1 MRTDVLILSAL
12 LGSAL
17 LLRVALLNARSLWF
31 DETFSI
37 AVARL
42 PWLEGWRLVAQTDA
56 HPPLYYLL
64 LHLWLRLGDTPAVVR
79 SLSVLCGVLTVLVI
93 WLFGRTL
100 GGRALA
106 AVSGV
111 LAGASA
117 LAIQA
122 SVEARMYPL
131 LGLLT
136 VMATF
141 LLWKAASGAS
151 RWWLWGAYGLTV
163 GLGFYVDYFTFLL
176 IPAHVLYIALY
187 HRRNHV
193 VRLGFLFALAGA
205 LLAYAPWWP
214 SVAGQLAEGR
224 AHTVWK
230 GRMPITAPL
239 NMLALSS
246 FGGYLLGLGGYLV
259 EAGRWSWW
267 QLFLVLPF
275 LCLAVAGAVGM
286 SRGGAGT
293 LLLGGWVVPVA
304 ILVGISLA
312 TGVLYAVPRYVSF
325 VQPFFV
331 ILVAQGILT
340 VAPKGRRVA
349 ALVTLTTGIVVLN
362 LIVLGMASSDA
373 RYQPYDWAGAARYVQ
388 RQWRAGDGLVFYPHT
403 ARVAFGYYFTQPAVK
418 AVTLYPPPWTA
429 KLTKTQLLEGVPP
442 IPALVRDA
450 RRFWLVL
457 TDPTPAGSTEAL
469 LEVVA
474 RSYTRS
480 RIVDFRYVWVLL
492 YEKR

>member
-1 MRTDVLILSAL
+1 MVSAL
-12 LGSAL
+12 VGGAL
-17 LLRVALLNARSLWF
+17 LLRLALLNSRSLWF
-31 DETFSI
+31 DEAFSVAI
-37 AVARL
+37 ARL
-42 PWLEGWRLVAQTDA
+42 PWSEGARLIAKTDA

-79 SLSVLCGVLTVLVI
+79 SFSVLCGVLTVLVT
-93 WLFGRTL
+93 WLLGRTL
-100 GGRALA
+100 GGRSLG

-131 LGLLT
+131 LALLT
-136 VMATF
+136 VVSTF

-151 RWWLWGAYGLTV
+151 RWWLWGAYGVTV
-163 GLGFYVDYFTFLL
+163 GLGFYVDYFAFLL

-193 VRLGFLFALAGA
+193 VRLGFLLALAGA

-259 EAGRWSWW
+259 DGGRWSWW
-267 QLFLVLPF
+267 QLPLVLPF
-275 LCLAVAGAVGM
+275 LSLAAAGAVGM
-286 SRGGAGT
+286 PRGGAAA
-293 LLLGGWVVPVA
+293 LLLGAWAVPVA
-304 ILVGISLA
+304 MLVGASLA
-312 TGVLYAVPRYVSF
+312 TGVVYAVPRYVSF
-325 VQPFFV
+325 VHPFFI

-340 VAPKGRRVA
+340 VASRDRRGV
-349 ALVTLTTGIVVLN
+349 ALVTLTAGIVALN
-362 LIVLGMASSDA
+362 LTVLGMASSDV
-373 RYQPYDWAGAARYVQ
+373 RYQPYDWAGAARYVDD
-388 RQWRAGDGLVFYPHT
+388 QWQPGDGLVFYPHT

-429 KLTKTQLLEGVPP
+429 KLTKAQLLEGVPP
-442 IPALVRDA
+442 IPALVQNAERV
-450 RRFWLVL
+450 WLIL
-457 TDPTPAGSTEAL
+457 TEPTPPGSTEAL
-469 LEVVA
+469 LEVME
-474 RSYTRS
+474 RSYRRTRTGDFRHVWAVLYERRS
-480 RIVDFRYVWVLL
+480 R
-492 YEKR
+492 